1 VIRSAPLI
9 MAITRETVLHVAK
22 LARLELEDSEID
34 RMQKDLGNIL
44 EYVNSLAELDT
55 AAVAE
60 TTQVAVLGAPLRPDQ
75 VQPSLSNAAA
85 LSGAPRSS
93 SGGFAVPAF
102 VEE

>member
-1 VIRSAPLI
+1 
-9 MAITRETVLHVAK
+9 MAITRETVLHVTK

-55 AAVAE
+55 TSVAE

-75 VQPSLSNAAA
+75 VEPSLSNEAA
-85 LSGAPRSS
+85 LSGAPRSV

>member
-1 VIRSAPLI
+1 

-22 LARLELEDSEID
+22 LARLELADSEID

-75 VQPSLSNAAA
+75 VEPSLSNEAA
-85 LSGAPRSS
+85 LSGAPRSA